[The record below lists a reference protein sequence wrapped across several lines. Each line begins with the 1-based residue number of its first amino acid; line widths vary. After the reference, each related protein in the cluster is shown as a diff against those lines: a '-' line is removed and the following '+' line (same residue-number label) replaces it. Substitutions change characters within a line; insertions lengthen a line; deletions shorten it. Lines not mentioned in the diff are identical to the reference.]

1 MKNDNQKSSIFKYHN
16 DSKQKLFFIAG
27 PCVIESL
34 EICLQIAS
42 RLAYLSSKYKI
53 DIIFK
58 SSYDKANRTSK
69 NSFRGPGPEQGLKIL
84 EKVSKESG
92 LPVLTDI
99 HEPSQATSAA
109 QVADIIQIP
118 AFLCRQTDLLTR
130 AASTGKIVN
139 IKKGQF
145 MSPHDM
151 AFSINKAGPNCWITE
166 RGTFFGYNRLVVDY
180 AGIPILKSFNIPVI
194 FDATHSVQI
203 PGGGKGVSSG
213 NRDLA
218 VPLAKAALS
227 MGVDGLFFEIH
238 PQPQK
243 ALCDGPNSI
252 SVEEFEK
259 QLPRLIDLNSFLSS
273 KSKT

>member
-1 MKNDNQKSSIFKYHN
+1 MKNDTHKSPIFKYRN
-16 DSKQKLFFIAG
+16 SSTPKLFFIAG

-34 EICLQIAS
+34 EICMQVAS
-42 RLAYLSSKYKI
+42 RLAELSSKHKI

-58 SSYDKANRTSK
+58 SSYDKANRTSRD
-69 NSFRGPGPEQGLKIL
+69 SFRGPGPEQGLKIL
-84 EKVSKESG
+84 EKISRETA

-99 HEPSQATSAA
+99 HEPSQAVRAA
-109 QVADIIQIP
+109 QVVDIIQIP
-118 AFLCRQTDLLTR
+118 AFLCRQTDLLTH

-151 AFSINKAGPNCWITE
+151 EYSIKKAGSNCWITE

-180 AGIPILKSFNIPVI
+180 SGIPILKSFNIPVI

-203 PGGGKGVSSG
+203 PGGGEGVSSG
-213 NRDLA
+213 NRELA

-238 PQPQK
+238 PQPEN

-259 QLPRLIDLNSFLSS
+259 QIPRLIDLHLFLSYKFS
-273 KSKT
+273 T